1 MIQVKICSLFSS
13 SRYTVRRIV
22 QSTWDELRTDLPSL
36 EVKLSELADPAL
48 INKYAAVLVLPTLVI
63 NEKVV
68 CSGRVPSREEMRGW
82 LKEAAL
88 IDAQKGG

>member
-68 CSGRVPSREEMRGW
+68 CSGRVPSREEMHGW

-88 IDAQKGG
+88 IDAQKRG